1 MKVNYSNN
9 IYIQVIDLMWLNTL
23 NIDMPSVVRKSIFN
37 ISYRLIN
44 NSISNTD
51 FICFEDNEIIK
62 YFNNLDWIIDYD
74 EVKDLSLYE
83 LTVYRN
89 NVKKECNNLI
99 KKYNRMDYYDKL
111 KNWLLRDRINYLN
124 IKWLNVRD
132 FILYRMGI
140 IRYELPEGISKHRR
154 KILK

>member
-1 MKVNYSNN
+1 MKINYSNK

-51 FICFEDNEIIK
+51 FIYFEDNEIIK

-124 IKWLNVRD
+124 IKWLNIRD

-140 IRYELPEGISKHRR
+140 IRYELPEGISKQRR

>member
-1 MKVNYSNN
+1 MKINYSNK

-23 NIDMPSVVRKSIFN
+23 NIDMPDVVRKSIFN

-51 FICFEDNEIIK
+51 FIYFEDNEIIK

-74 EVKDLSLYE
+74 EVKYLSLYE

>member
-1 MKVNYSNN
+1 MKINYSNK

-23 NIDMPSVVRKSIFN
+23 NIDMPGIVRKSIFN
-37 ISYRLIN
+37 ISYKLIN

-74 EVKDLSLYE
+74 EVQDLSLYE

-89 NVKKECNNLI
+89 SVKKQCNNLI
-99 KKYNRMDYYDKL
+99 
-111 KNWLLRDRINYLN
+111 I
-124 IKWLNVRD
+124 
-132 FILYRMGI
+132 
-140 IRYELPEGISKHRR
+140 
-154 KILK
+154 

>member
-1 MKVNYSNN
+1 MKINYSNK

-23 NIDMPSVVRKSIFN
+23 NIDMPGIVRKSIFN
-37 ISYRLIN
+37 IGYKLIN

-51 FICFEDNEIIK
+51 FIYFEDNEIIK

-99 KKYNRMDYYDKL
+99 KEYNGMDYYDKL

-140 IRYELPEGISKHRR
+140 IRYELPEGISKQRR